1 MVEHFIV
8 ALVSRRIG
16 TRSRLTNL
24 EGQSMLALP
33 RSAVKNLA
41 RALG

>member
-8 ALVSRRIG
+8 ALISLLIE

-24 EGQSMLALP
+24 EGQSMLSYHA
-33 RSAVKNLA
+33 AVMNLFC
-41 RALG
+41 ALG